1 MRVNG
6 KIGDVFVDSEEDQF
20 MNVITGISERRPFLS
35 RPYHRFVSRTAL
47 GSELIA
53 QRQKLREA
61 LKKCDSAEC
70 INRIAK
76 TNKIRW
82 YITHPSD
89 SFAWESNP
97 NMKPV
102 FEAEGYKVFDLDMAQ
117 PAHGRD

>member
-1 MRVNG
+1 
-6 KIGDVFVDSEEDQF
+6 

-35 RPYHRFVSRTAL
+35 QPYYRFVSRTTL

-53 QRQKLREA
+53 QRQKLSEE
-61 LKKCDSAEC
+61 LKKCDSAES

-76 TNKIRW
+76 ENKIRW
-82 YITHPSD
+82 YLSHPSD
-89 SFAWESNP
+89 SSTWESNP

-117 PAHGRD
+117 PVDGSD